1 MPRKLELTFQRGA
14 EGRVGRWKKFYRGK
28 AYYLGN
34 GRGKSDVAS
43 YREAVAAWS
52 ALKVKLDA
60 EIVRLPRARDAEY
73 DEVIREW
80 ELVLSWSLQ
89 HGADEEAV
97 VAREMLVEL
106 RERREQPRQPPVTH
120 SDRLWSRFRPEQ
132 KVLDELAALATSRST
147 GDLEQFRFEMLKRRG
162 KIAISGLPSKT
173 QSFGEVSSL
182 QRAEIQWQD
191 RLANQSQI
199 TASEQPHSLGGWV
212 KIFLGKEQQRVGA
225 GTLSAGRFT
234 SMKASIFYF
243 RNWAGADVD
252 VSTIAG
258 QTLTRYHSHLLEL
271 MAADR
276 CAATYARDRLVA
288 VKTLIRWLWG
298 QDAIENLP
306 KNIDSKELKI
316 TRRTTTPETM
326 THAEV
331 ATLLR
336 ETTGLNRLCILLGL
350 NCGMIQKDISDLLDS
365 DVSWQTG
372 TITRKRSKTAS
383 HAGVPTV
390 TYQLWPET
398 FRLLQQHRSQ
408 TEVVLLTKAGKRLV
422 EERLDETGA
431 YRKSDSVKSAYDRG
445 MAKLPFSKPF
455 KLLRKTSA
463 TLIHSH
469 PQFRGLDQLFL
480 GHAPASIAERHYV
493 ATSKSALDAALE
505 WLRIAY
511 RVADSL
517 AIDSGE

>member
-1 MPRKLELTFQRGA
+1 MPRKFELTFQRGA

-28 AYYLGN
+28 AYYLGS
-34 GRGKSDVAS
+34 GRGKSDVTS
-43 YREAVAAWS
+43 YREAVAAWG

-60 EIVRLPRARDAEY
+60 EIVSLPRAHDAEY

-80 ELVLSWSLQ
+80 ELVLSWSVQ

-97 VAREMLVEL
+97 VAREMLGEL
-106 RERREQPRQPPVTH
+106 RERREKPRQPPVTH

-132 KVLDELAALATSRST
+132 KVLQELADLASAS
-147 GDLEQFRFEMLKRRG
+147 GSNDMEQFRFEMLKRRG
-162 KIAISGLPSKT
+162 KITISEKSSTL
-173 QSFGEVSSL
+173 GEVSSS

-191 RLANQSQI
+191 RLANQSQV
-199 TASEQPHSLGGWV
+199 TAAEETHSLGGWV
-212 KIFLGKEQQRVGA
+212 MMFLAKEQQRVGA
-225 GTLSAGRFT
+225 GDLSAGRFT
-234 SMKASIFYF
+234 SMKASVFYF
-243 RNWAGADVD
+243 RNWAGAQVD

-276 CAATYARDRLVA
+276 CSATYARDRLVA

-298 QDAIENLP
+298 QDAIEKLP

-331 ATLLR
+331 AIMLR
-336 ETTGLNRLCILLGL
+336 ETTGLNQLCILLGL
-350 NCGMIQKDISDLLDS
+350 NCGMTQKDISDLLDT
-365 DVSWQTG
+365 DVSWQAG
-372 TITRKRSKTAS
+372 TITRKRSKTAN

-422 EERLDETGA
+422 EERLDENGS

-445 MAKLPFSKPF
+445 MAKLPFAKPF

-463 TLIHSH
+463 TMIHAN
-469 PQFRGLDQLFL
+469 PQFRGLDPLFL

-493 ATSKSALDAALE
+493 ATSRSALDEALE
-505 WLRIAY
+505 WLRAEY
-511 RVADSL
+511 RVEESFQ
-517 AIDSGE
+517 SVSME

>member
-1 MPRKLELTFQRGA
+1 M
-14 EGRVGRWKKFYRGK
+14 GRWKKFYRGK
-28 AYYLGN
+28 AYYLGS

-43 YREAVAAWS
+43 YREAVAAWGS
-52 ALKVKLDA
+52 LKVKLDA
-60 EIVRLPRARDAEY
+60 EIVRLPRSRDAEY

-80 ELVLSWSLQ
+80 ELVLSWSVQ

-97 VAREMLVEL
+97 VAREMLGEL
-106 RERREQPRQPPVTH
+106 RERREKPRQPPVTH

-132 KVLDELAALATSRST
+132 KVLEEIADLAMNGGSV
-147 GDLEQFRFEMLKRRG
+147 DMEQFRIEMLKRRG
-162 KIAISGLPSKT
+162 MFPISGLLLKPS
-173 QSFGEVSSL
+173 SLGEVNSW
-182 QRAEIQWQD
+182 QRAEIQWED
-191 RLANQSQI
+191 RLANQSQV
-199 TASEQPHSLGGWV
+199 TAAEETHSLGGWV
-212 KIFLGKEQQRVGA
+212 KMFLAKEQQRVGA
-225 GTLSAGRFT
+225 GELSAGRFT

-258 QTLTRYHSHLLEL
+258 QALTRYHSHLLEL

-276 CAATYARDRLVA
+276 CSATYARDRLVA

-316 TRRTTTPETM
+316 SRRTTTPETM
-326 THAEV
+326 THEEV

-350 NCGMIQKDISDLLDS
+350 NCGMTQKDISDLLDR

-372 TITRKRSKTAS
+372 TITRKRSKTAN

-398 FRLLQQHRSQ
+398 FRQLQQHRSQ

-422 EERLDETGA
+422 EERLDETGS

-445 MAKLPFSKPF
+445 MVKLSFSKPF

-463 TLIHSH
+463 TLIHSN

-493 ATSKSALDAALE
+493 ATSKSALDDALE
-505 WLRIAY
+505 WLRAEY

-517 AIDSGE
+517 PVDSGE

>member
-1 MPRKLELTFQRGA
+1 MPRKFELTFQRGA

-28 AYYLGN
+28 AYYLGS

-43 YREAVAAWS
+43 YREAVAAWA

-60 EIVRLPRARDAEY
+60 EIVRLPRSCDAEY

-80 ELVLSWSLQ
+80 ELVLSWSVQ

-97 VAREMLVEL
+97 VAREMLGEL
-106 RERREQPRQPPVTH
+106 RERREKVRQPPVTH

-132 KVLDELAALATSRST
+132 KVLEELAELAKTRGS

-162 KIAISGLPSKT
+162 KIAMLEKSSSID
-173 QSFGEVSSL
+173 EVSST

-191 RLANQSQI
+191 RLANQSQVAAAEE
-199 TASEQPHSLGGWV
+199 THSLGGWV
-212 KIFLGKEQQRVGA
+212 KMFLAKEQQRVGA
-225 GTLSAGRFT
+225 GDLSPGRFT

-350 NCGMIQKDISDLLDS
+350 NCGMTQKDISDLLDA
-365 DVSWQTG
+365 DVSWPTG
-372 TITRKRSKTAS
+372 TITRKRSKTAN
-383 HAGVPTV
+383 HVGVPTV

-398 FRLLQQHRSQ
+398 LRLLQQHRSQ

-422 EERLDETGA
+422 EERLDETGS
-431 YRKSDSVKSAYDRG
+431 YRKSDSVKSAYDRR

-463 TLIHSH
+463 TLIHSN

-493 ATSKSALDAALE
+493 ATSKSALDDALE
-505 WLRIAY
+505 WLRAEY

-517 AIDSGE
+517 PLDTEE